1 MEDVSLHSVVQSL
14 IDVAPGIEAANQ
26 QGRLRQGRP
35 WREASVPRPCSRYD
49 GAVMPEEV

>member
-1 MEDVSLHSVVQSL
+1 METRMEDVSLHSVVQSL

-35 WREASVPRPCSRYD
+35 WRRRRFLVLVVGTTAQ
-49 GAVMPEEV
+49 